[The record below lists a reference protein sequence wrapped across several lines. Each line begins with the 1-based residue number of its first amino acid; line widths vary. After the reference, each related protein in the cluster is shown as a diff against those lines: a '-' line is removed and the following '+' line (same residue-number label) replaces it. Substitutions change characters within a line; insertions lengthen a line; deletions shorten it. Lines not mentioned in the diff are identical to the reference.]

1 MNAAATEAN
10 TTTVA
15 DWEAAETHITE
26 HTSADAYTLTE
37 LTAIHD
43 ADLHHIVL
51 DPKTRT
57 IWWAYDN
64 TPIGGE
70 GWTVDQ
76 LTPQEAAD
84 MAGDQ
89 IGLIQDKLDEISGQP
104 EDCGYAR
111 GFGDLDSDQAALD
124 EYTEILRLALPEDPR
139 EARSHI
145 QATRDRIAQQDAL
158 WQRTYANMVSDLAG
172 TEHGGKTRA
181 ARALGVTDMQV
192 GRIIRE
198 DAQRR
203 DKLAEAVAEARE
215 ALTDAT
221 PFSRGTWGED
231 ATGAPAAMTPEQR
244 QDAEF
249 RSEEAM
255 HDDSGAQPSD
265 RIDFED

>member
-1 MNAAATEAN
+1 MNAAATEVN

-15 DWEAAETHITE
+15 DWEAAETHIAE
-26 HTSADAYTLTE
+26 HSSADAYTLAE

-51 DPKTRT
+51 DPQTRT

-64 TPIGGE
+64 TPIDGE
-70 GWTVDQ
+70 GWTIDQ
-76 LTPQEAAD
+76 LTPKDAAE
-84 MAGDQ
+84 MASNQ
-89 IGLIQDKLDEISGQP
+89 IGIIQDKIDEIGGQS

-124 EYTEILRLALPEDPR
+124 EYAEILRLTLPEDPR

-145 QATRDRIAQQDAL
+145 QFTRNQIAQQDAL
-158 WQRTYANMVSDLAG
+158 WQRTYANMVSGLAG

-215 ALTDAT
+215 ALTGAT
-221 PFSRGTWGED
+221 PFSRGTWEED
-231 ATGAPAAMTPEQR
+231 TTGTPAAMTPEQR

-249 RSEEAM
+249 LAEEAM
-255 HDDSGAQPSD
+255 HDDGGAQPSD
-265 RIDFED
+265 RIDFEG